1 MGRTK
6 RRHRQWKKQMKAQA
20 RKRRDW
26 GFSWGDISP
35 GRLVAWA
42 EPERKDKHGQTSS
55 RSN

>member
-6 RRHRQWKKQMKAQA
+6 KRHRLWKQQMRSRA

-26 GFSWGDISP
+26 GFSWGDLSP

-42 EPERKDKHGQTSS
+42 EPEREGKHGQTSS